1 MVRAAE
7 NYGDAIGGT
16 TYFTA
21 SAEATFPLP
30 FVSRDAGF
38 RGAIFADAGT
48 LYGNE
53 VRTTADDELEGTNSS
68 LRASVGLGIIW
79 ASPFGPLRV
88 DYAIPVAKEDFD
100 RVQNL
105 EVRYLVVLLDTLQSR
120 TACQKLFW
128 SVWLWK
134 TIGSSHRMMG
144 SA

>member
-1 MVRAAE
+1 MVFERNGIGPRSRE
-7 NYGDAIGGT
+7 YGDAIGGT

-105 EVRYLVVLLDTLQSR
+105 
-120 TACQKLFW
+120 KFG
-128 SVWLWK
+128 
-134 TIGSSHRMMG
+134 ISS
-144 SA
+144 SF